1 MKIPEATK
9 NSDKGITAIVIDDD
23 IDTVAFLSELLEIKG
38 INVIGKGY
46 DGMEAV
52 KMFMK
57 LRPNIVFLDVTMKD
71 HDGFFTLE
79 KIRKIQPDA
88 IVILITGD
96 LSSDT
101 KKRLNK
107 LDASAIIYKPY
118 DINEV
123 MHKTNELILKLK
135 QDLLQEIIDKKS
147 RLEKLNTILGN
158 RLRESDKHTIRRAQY
173 FDEKEKLV

>member
-1 MKIPEATK
+1 MKIPGSYENTD
-9 NSDKGITAIVIDDD
+9 SGITAIVVDDD
-23 IDTVAFLSELLEIKG
+23 IDTVSFLCELLEIKG

-52 KMFMK
+52 KLFIK
-57 LRPNIVFLDVTMKD
+57 LRPTIVFLDVTMKD

-79 KIRKIQPDA
+79 KIRKIEPDA
-88 IVILITGD
+88 IVILMTGD
-96 LSSDT
+96 LSEDT
-101 KKRLNK
+101 QKRLIE
-107 LDASAIIYKPY
+107 LDASSIIYKPY

-123 MHKTNELILKLK
+123 MRQTNELIIKLK
-135 QDLLQEIIDKKS
+135 QELVQDIAAKKA

-158 RLRESDKHTIRRAQY
+158 RLHESDIDTIRKAQY

>member
-1 MKIPEATK
+1 MKIPSSYENIDT
-9 NSDKGITAIVIDDD
+9 GITAIVIDDD
-23 IDTVAFLSELLEIKG
+23 ADTVSFLSELLEIKG

-46 DGMEAV
+46 DGMDAV
-52 KMFMK
+52 KLFIK
-57 LRPNIVFLDVTMKD
+57 HRPTIVFLDVTMKD

-88 IVILITGD
+88 IVILMTGD
-96 LSSDT
+96 MSEET
-101 KKRLNK
+101 QKRLIE

-118 DINEV
+118 EINEV
-123 MHKTNELILKLK
+123 MRQTNELIIRLKLELMK
-135 QDLLQEIIDKKS
+135 DIAAKKA

-158 RLRESDKHTIRRAQY
+158 RLHESDINTIRKAQY